1 MPVDSELAVIG
12 TLSSDAVV
20 VDAVVTWFIASMTQ
34 PTCPSTG
41 GFSLYRVFRLHGV
54 CGHRTTKND
63 DNTLSLL
70 LPFWQA
76 SLGVH
81 SAKCRHQSP
90 EWTILSHVNC
100 FIQGEVIKFQV
111 LLDSLH
117 PRHTRAS
124 WWSSPVFQRESCVII
139 INGDGGCRWW
149 QPTGGLTAQVSWL
162 GLRVGSHLTI
172 SLHSSNEPS

>member
-1 MPVDSELAVIG
+1 MTSTYLVPVDSELAVIG

-54 CGHRTTKND
+54 CGHKTTKNV
-63 DNTLSLL
+63 DNPLSLL
-70 LPFWQA
+70 LLFWQA

-81 SAKCRHQSP
+81 RAKCRHQSP
-90 EWTILSHVNC
+90 EWTILSQVNY
-100 FIQGEVIKFQV
+100 FIQRQVIGFQV

-117 PRHTRAS
+117 PRSMRAS
-124 WWSSPVFQRESCVII
+124 WWSLPVLQRESWVII
-139 INGDGGCRWW
+139 INGDSVCRWW
-149 QPTGGLTAQVSWL
+149 QLNSKLNSIFTGNSKTMWMF
-162 GLRVGSHLTI
+162 
-172 SLHSSNEPS
+172 